1 MRVLVNAA
9 SIREGGSRVV
19 LSRLLEHMAR
29 RRPEIEWLLAAH
41 PSLVGR
47 HAPDLRVTRVDAG
60 AMDGAAAVLRWYE
73 HGLARAVRTGG
84 ADVVF
89 SMTNYL
95 PLRRLPCPTL
105 LLIQHAGH
113 FSAVFD
119 RLQRRHA
126 AGRLH
131 RVAWDMKT
139 RWVVRSAQTASI
151 LTVQTE
157 ALAAEVTRRTGRA
170 DVRVIPHGPGAAR
183 PRSDS
188 RSDCVAELR
197 SPPPVRIGYITKWGA
212 QKNFAVLFD
221 AVARLRT
228 LGRDVRLVLTLDPA
242 FAANRHELAAAARAG
257 IASVIENHGELTPE
271 AAADLYSTLDV
282 FVFASLA
289 ESFGFPLVEAMA
301 AGVPV
306 LAAATRSNR
315 EVAGAGAGYFEPHD
329 ADELASRIAAWIDH
343 PASRRQAAS
352 AAQLRAQAFSWTK
365 AADATLALLDEAHAI
380 GRRQRGRVA

>member
-19 LSRLLEHMAR
+19 LSHLLEHMAR
-29 RRPEIEWLLAAH
+29 RRPDVEWLLAAH
-41 PSLVGR
+41 PSLHWD
-47 HAPDLRVTRVDAG
+47 HAPDLRIARVDAG
-60 AMDGAAAVLRWYE
+60 VMDGAAAVLRWYE
-73 HGLARAVRTGG
+73 QGLARAVRNGH

-113 FSAVFD
+113 FSEVFD

-126 AGRLH
+126 AGRLG

-139 RWVVRSAQTASI
+139 RWVVRSAQMASI
-151 LTVQTE
+151 LTVQTA
-157 ALAAEVTRRTGRA
+157 ALAAEVARRTGRA

-183 PRSDS
+183 PRSDGAVE
-188 RSDCVAELR
+188 R
-197 SPPPVRIGYITKWGA
+197 PPHRPIRIGYVTKWGV

-221 AVARLRT
+221 AVARLRRS
-228 LGRDVRLVLTLDPA
+228 GRDVGLVLTLDPA
-242 FAANRHELAAAARAG
+242 FAANRHELAAAGRAG
-257 IASVIENHGELTPE
+257 LASVIENHGELSPE
-271 AAADLYSTLDV
+271 AAADLYGTLDI
-282 FVFASLA
+282 FVFASLS

-306 LAAATRSNR
+306 LAAATPSNR
-315 EVAGAGAGYFEPHD
+315 EVAGAGAGYFAPHD
-329 ADELASRIAAWIDH
+329 AAELASRIAAWIDH
-343 PASRRQAAS
+343 PASRGQAAR
-352 AAQLRAQAFSWTK
+352 AALLRAQAFSWAK
-365 AADATLALLDEAHAI
+365 AADQTLALLDEAHSI